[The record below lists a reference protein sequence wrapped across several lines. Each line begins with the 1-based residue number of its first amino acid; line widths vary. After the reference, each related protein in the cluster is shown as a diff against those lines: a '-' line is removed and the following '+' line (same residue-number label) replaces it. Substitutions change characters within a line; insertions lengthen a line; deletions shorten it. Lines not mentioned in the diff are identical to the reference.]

1 MMDSLVF
8 FIISAIVIAGALGVV
23 MAERIFH
30 AVLALA
36 LALLGVAAIFI
47 TLGAEFLAAIQ
58 VLVYAGGVVVLF
70 LFATMLTR
78 SDLQL
83 RRLPSAEELAPV
95 SAVVFAIVALF
106 YVAST
111 GFFPLG
117 ERASVIGSVQGVGA
131 LIFDPQAYAVPFEL
145 VGLLL
150 LAAMVGAI
158 FLAKKEAAK

>member
-36 LALLGVAAIFI
+36 LALLGVAGIFI

-70 LFATMLTR
+70 LFATMLTK

-83 RRLPSAEELAPV
+83 RRLPSGDELAPV
-95 SAVVFAIVALF
+95 SAVLFAIVALF

-117 ERASVIGSVQGVGA
+117 ERASVIGSVQGVGE
-131 LIFDPQAYAVPFEL
+131 LIFNPQVYAIPFEL

-158 FLAKKEAAK
+158 FLAKKEDAK

>member
-1 MMDSLVF
+1 MIDSLVF
-8 FIISAIVIAGALGVV
+8 FIISAVVIAGAVGVV

-36 LALLGVAAIFI
+36 LALLGVAAVFV
-47 TLGAEFLAAIQ
+47 TLGAEFLAVIQ

-70 LFATMLTR
+70 LFATMLTK

-83 RRLPSAEELAPV
+83 KRLPRGDELAPV
-95 SAVVFAIVALF
+95 GAVIFAIVALF
-106 YVAST
+106 YVASS
-111 GFFPLG
+111 GFASIG
-117 ERASVIGSVQGVGA
+117 ERASVIGSVKSVGE
-131 LIFDPQAYAVPFEL
+131 LIFNPNAFVIPFEL

-158 FLAKKEAAK
+158 FLARKEAEK

>member
-1 MMDSLVF
+1 MIDSLVF
-8 FIISAIVIAGALGVV
+8 FIISAVVIAGAVGVV

-36 LALLGVAAIFI
+36 LALLGVAAVFV
-47 TLGAEFLAAIQ
+47 TLGAEFLAVIQ

-70 LFATMLTR
+70 LFATMLTK

-83 RRLPSAEELAPV
+83 KRPPRGDELAPV

-106 YVAST
+106 YVASS
-111 GFFPLG
+111 GFAPLG
-117 ERASVIGSVQGVGA
+117 ERISVLGSVSGVGG
-131 LIFDPQAYAVPFEL
+131 LIFNPQAYVIPFEL

-150 LAAMVGAI
+150 LAAMIGAI

>member
-1 MMDSLVF
+1 VIDSLVF
-8 FIISAIVIAGALGVV
+8 LVISAVVIAGAVVVV

-30 AVLALA
+30 AVLGLA
-36 LALLGVAAIFI
+36 LALLGVAAVFV
-47 TLGAEFLAAIQ
+47 TLGAEFLAVIQ

-70 LFATMLTR
+70 LFATMLTK

-83 RRLPSAEELAPV
+83 RRPRGDELAPV

-106 YVAST
+106 YVASS
-111 GFFPLG
+111 GFAEMG
-117 ERASVIGSVQGVGA
+117 ERGSVVGTVKNVGE
-131 LIFDPQAYAVPFEL
+131 LIYDLNIYVLPFEL

-158 FLAKKEAAK
+158 FLARKEVVK

>member
-1 MMDSLVF
+1 VIDSVVF
-8 FIISAIVIAGALGVV
+8 FIISAVVIAGAIGVV

-36 LALLGVAAIFI
+36 LSLLGVAAVFI
-47 TLGAEFLAAIQ
+47 TLGAEFLAVIQ

-83 RRLPSAEELAPV
+83 RRPRGDEIAPV
-95 SAVVFAIVALF
+95 GAVVFAIVALF
-106 YVAST
+106 YVASS
-111 GFFPLG
+111 GFVSLG
-117 ERASVIGSVQGVGA
+117 ERGSVVGSVRSVGE
-131 LIFDPQAYAVPFEL
+131 LIFDLSAYAVPFEL
-145 VGLLL
+145 VGILL

-158 FLAKKEAAK
+158 FLAKKEGAR

>member
-1 MMDSLVF
+1 VIDLLVF
-8 FIISAIVIAGALGVV
+8 LVISALVIAGAVGVV

-36 LALLGVAAIFI
+36 LSLLGVAALFI

-83 RRLPSAEELAPV
+83 RRPKGDELAPV
-95 SAVVFAIVALF
+95 GAVVFAIIALF
-106 YVAST
+106 YVASS
-111 GFFPLG
+111 GFVSLG
-117 ERASVIGSVQGVGA
+117 ERGSVAGSVENVGK
-131 LIFDPQAYAVPFEL
+131 LIFDLGTYAVPFEL

-158 FLAKKEAAK
+158 FLAKKEEAR

>member
-1 MMDSLVF
+1 MIDSVVF
-8 FIISAIVIAGALGVV
+8 FIISAVVIAGAIGVV

-36 LALLGVAAIFI
+36 LSLLGVAAVFI
-47 TLGAEFLAAIQ
+47 TLGAEFLAVIQ

-83 RRLPSAEELAPV
+83 RRPRGDEIAPV
-95 SAVVFAIVALF
+95 GAVVFAIVALF
-106 YVAST
+106 YVASS
-111 GFFPLG
+111 GFVSLG
-117 ERASVIGSVQGVGA
+117 ERGSVVGSVRSVGE
-131 LIFDPQAYAVPFEL
+131 LIFDLSAYAVPFEL
-145 VGLLL
+145 VGILL

-158 FLAKKEAAK
+158 FLAKKEGAR